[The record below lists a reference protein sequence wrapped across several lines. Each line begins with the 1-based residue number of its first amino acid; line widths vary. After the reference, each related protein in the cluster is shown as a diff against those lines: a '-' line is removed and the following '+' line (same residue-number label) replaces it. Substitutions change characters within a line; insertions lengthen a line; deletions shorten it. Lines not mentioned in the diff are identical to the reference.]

1 MKNMNLNSEKE
12 VTQILEDQKPLDIET
27 IIDTDNVAT
36 LLNEATLIGIGDQ
49 VCNDFDVDLISR
61 APWEKDLTQW
71 TKMALQVTEE
81 KTFPWPNAAN
91 IQFPL
96 LATAAMQFAARAYP
110 ALVPSQGD
118 VVKCKVVGRDL
129 DGTKAERAKRISIH
143 MSNQVMNEM
152 DDWEEDMDK
161 LLLSLPIAGTCFK
174 KTYWNAAK
182 QHNCSKLVLPK
193 YLVVNYNA
201 KSLDEAERITEILFL
216 SLIHI

>member
-1 MKNMNLNSEKE
+1 MNSEKE

-49 VCNDFDVDLISR
+49 VCNGFDVDLVSR

-129 DGTKAERAKRISIH
+129 DGTKAERAKRI
-143 MSNQVMNEM
+143 
-152 DDWEEDMDK
+152 
-161 LLLSLPIAGTCFK
+161 T
-174 KTYWNAAK
+174 
-182 QHNCSKLVLPK
+182 
-193 YLVVNYNA
+193 
-201 KSLDEAERITEILFL
+201 
-216 SLIHI
+216 